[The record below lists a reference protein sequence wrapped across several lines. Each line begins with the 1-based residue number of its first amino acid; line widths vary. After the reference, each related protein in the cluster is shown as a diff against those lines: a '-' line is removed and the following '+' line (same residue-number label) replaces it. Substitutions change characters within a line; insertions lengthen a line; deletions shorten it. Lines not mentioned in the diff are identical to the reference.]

1 MIGRLSGTLVW
12 RGGERVLIDV
22 RGVGYEVFVAER
34 TRMALPGLGEAVTLW
49 TEMIVREDL
58 MQLFGFLSLEDRE
71 WHRLLTTV
79 QGVGAKSAAAI
90 VGALGAA
97 GTARAVAIGDWTAI
111 KAAPGIGP
119 KTAQR
124 VVMELKDKAHTVM
137 ALGGAA
143 AVEPDGSEVIESSAF
158 VPSTTPIAASP
169 SAQAEALSALTN
181 LGYGPSEAT
190 QAVAEAAAAGTDGT
204 QALIR
209 AALKLLAPK

>member
-137 ALGGAA
+137 ALGGTAS
-143 AVEPDGSEVIESSAF
+143 VEPDPGEVIEPAAA
-158 VPSTTPIAASP
+158 TPAPKAPSP